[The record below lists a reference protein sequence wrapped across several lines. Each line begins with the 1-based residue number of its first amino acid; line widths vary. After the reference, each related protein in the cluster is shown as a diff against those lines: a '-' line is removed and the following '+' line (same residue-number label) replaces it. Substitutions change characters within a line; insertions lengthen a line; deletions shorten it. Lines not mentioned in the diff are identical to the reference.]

1 MVGWHHWF
9 NGHELEQAP
18 GDSEEQGSLAC
29 CSPWGRKEPTRPSDW
44 TKTEYCT
51 KQMQLSSAMNMYVQ
65 YLFRFLLWLLSGVYP
80 GVKLL
85 DHVVIVCLLFWGV
98 SFCSPEWLHYF
109 TCYQPCTGFRFL
121 HIFTNTCYFLL
132 LLFFFLILAILMGM
146 KWGDWF
152 LNLIWF
158 CCSIAQS
165 CPTLCSPMDS
175 STPGSHVLHHLPEAA
190 QTHVYWVSDAI
201 QPPHP
206 LVAPFS
212 SCPQNTCMILQ
223 NKIYRGTSSF
233 CSWMENP
240 PSCSF
245 PSFQ

>member
-1 MVGWHHWF
+1 
-9 NGHELEQAP
+9 
-18 GDSEEQGSLAC
+18 
-29 CSPWGRKEPTRPSDW
+29 
-44 TKTEYCT
+44 
-51 KQMQLSSAMNMYVQ
+51 MQLSSAMNMHVQ

-121 HIFTNTCYFLL
+121 HSFTNTCYFIFYFFNISCLNGHEVRRL
-132 LLFFFLILAILMGM
+132 IFKSNMILLFS
-146 KWGDWF
+146 
-152 LNLIWF
+152 
-158 CCSIAQS
+158 CSVMSNSLQPHGQQHARLPCPSPSPRVCSDS
-165 CPTLCSPMDS
+165 CLLSQWCHPTTS
-175 STPGSHVLHHLPEAA
+175 SS
-190 QTHVYWVSDAI
+190 
-201 QPPHP
+201 
-206 LVAPFS
+206 VAPFS

-223 NKIYRGTSSF
+223 NKIYRETF
-233 CSWMENP
+233 NFYSWMENP